1 MLCGLLLTWLLLYA
15 YSHMDLPAIS
25 DGASR
30 GCREL
35 GECPVSWWE
44 GGLLLAYLLAP
55 AFIFGSINAI
65 AYKSWSRKKW
75 AIALSIGAMFASIL
89 YLEPYAT
96 RLLQPHA

>member
-1 MLCGLLLTWLLLYA
+1 
-15 YSHMDLPAIS
+15 MDWPAIS
-25 DGASR
+25 GGASH

-44 GGLLLAYLLAP
+44 GGLFLAYLVAP

-65 AYKSWSRKKW
+65 AYKNWSRRKW
-75 AIALSIGAMFASIL
+75 VGALSIGTMFASIL

-96 RLLQPHA
+96 RLL